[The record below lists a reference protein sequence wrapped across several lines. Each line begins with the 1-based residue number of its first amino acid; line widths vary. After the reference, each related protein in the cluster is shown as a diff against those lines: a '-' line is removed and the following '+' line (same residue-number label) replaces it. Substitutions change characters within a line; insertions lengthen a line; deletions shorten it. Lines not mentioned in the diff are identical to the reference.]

1 MPPYDPRQATQTFI
15 DLFFA
20 NHAISEH
27 QSVRS
32 GRAFR
37 ERVKRRYFD
46 ADFRSACG
54 NDASADRRQQRR
66 RQMQARL
73 ASHGLQL
80 FAAVVRQGAKQLAT
94 ASTIDR
100 SRLSNVA
107 GHVTFVDE
115 YCERLLCEHG
125 PMPVGDPLGFDEGR
139 LRPFGDND
147 KAEPDLGKQTF

>member
-1 MPPYDPRQATQTFI
+1 MPYPNTNPFGAGE
-15 DLFFA
+15 LFA
-20 NHAISEH
+20 NASSGVTSMPISAALAATTRAPTGVS
-27 QSVRS
+27 SV
-32 GRAFR
+32 A
-37 ERVKRRYFD
+37 
-46 ADFRSACG
+46 
-54 NDASADRRQQRR
+54 
-66 RQMQARL
+66 ARCRPDV

-80 FAAVVRQGAKQLAT
+80 FAAVVRQGAKQLAAAAT
-94 ASTIDR
+94 VDR

-115 YCERLLCEHG
+115 YCECLLCEHG